1 MKLRLTSLHRNANG
15 MYENSTKKS
24 KNDKYNGLTA
34 HSLQKPAVV
43 ASIQRSQVGTPEAMH
58 VSVTRCRLEDASGLT
73 FKLKMEQTG
82 DTSYGIR
89 EVGSGFLDFWFMQ
102 NGGILDRDGC
112 IECKTPI
119 F

>member
-73 FKLKMEQTG
+73 FKLK
-82 DTSYGIR
+82 DTMVTTNAGWRGWAVNR
-89 EVGSGFLDFWFMQ
+89 EEDFA
-102 NGGILDRDGC
+102 
-112 IECKTPI
+112 K
-119 F
+119 